1 LEAEAAFGLVLRE
14 LRKKQSLSQE
24 KLALDA
30 GLERNYISL
39 LELGQNSASIKTIFK
54 LIPALGVSAA
64 TFMEMVEA
72 KIKNN

>member
-1 LEAEAAFGLVLRE
+1 MEAEVAFGLVLRE

-24 KLALDA
+24 KLALQA

-54 LIPALGVSAA
+54 IAPILNISVS
-64 TFMEMVEA
+64 TLMEMVEL
-72 KIKNN
+72 KLQDS